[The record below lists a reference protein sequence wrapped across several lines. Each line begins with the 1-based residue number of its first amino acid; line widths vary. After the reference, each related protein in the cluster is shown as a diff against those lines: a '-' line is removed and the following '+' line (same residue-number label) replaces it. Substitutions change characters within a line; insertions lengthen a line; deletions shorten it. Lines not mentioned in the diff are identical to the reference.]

1 MKKNLLRNENILAH
15 QKTGATNKVGG
26 TNLANESRKLF
37 KEFLIYEL
45 EKLEQLQ
52 ESNSENY
59 LYSVFKS
66 SCSCTNSTFFILDC
80 PMFLNDSKSF
90 WISQELYN
98 QIENQFQNGQNVAL
112 VYKKVNNLVKACS
125 KFRFIIVNTILLEK
139 LSEATEVNYSITNIL
154 SLRQVELL

>member
-1 MKKNLLRNENILAH
+1 M
-15 QKTGATNKVGG
+15 
-26 TNLANESRKLF
+26 ANEFRKLF
-37 KEFLIYEL
+37 KEALICEL

-80 PMFLNDSKSF
+80 PMFLNDNKRF
-90 WISQELYN
+90 WIGQELYN
-98 QIENQFQNGQNVAL
+98 QIEIQFRNGQNVAL

-139 LSEATEVNYSITNIL
+139 LSEATEVNYSTTNNL
-154 SLRQVELL
+154 SLR